1 MDVTKSEIP
10 ACIERMNGKGVVKVP
25 FGNCGVGVYT
35 ICNKTELDKFLE
47 QEQTYDKFLV
57 QNLVA
62 DRSWFSQQNSN
73 EENYYHV
80 GTLPNERNEIF
91 VYDLRMVVTSN
102 EHGFCPVSING
113 RRARKPL
120 IKNLNPAEE
129 VDSWEILGTN
139 LSVQLGR
146 NSWDTEC
153 ERLIVMNNEDFSQL
167 GIGLDELIDGF
178 VQTVLSVIAID
189 KFCERFVNESNEL
202 NYDLIRGFN
211 SDENFINEI

>member
-1 MDVTKSEIP
+1 M
-10 ACIERMNGKGVVKVP
+10 
-25 FGNCGVGVYT
+25 
-35 ICNKTELDKFLE
+35 
-47 QEQTYDKFLV
+47 
-57 QNLVA
+57 
-62 DRSWFSQQNSN
+62 
-73 EENYYHV
+73 
-80 GTLPNERNEIF
+80 
-91 VYDLRMVVTSN
+91 VTSDEN
-102 EHGFCPVSING
+102 GFCPVSING

-120 IKNLNPAEE
+120 IKNLSPNDD

-139 LSVQLGR
+139 LSVKLGR

-211 SDENFINEI
+211 SDEHFINEI